1 MSIVTHVKRS
11 GLHSIDLLFLFSVFV
26 IKNMCDASI
35 RVETLLATVVPGAEH
50 VTVPLDVWEVF
61 QDGIREANLARRLQ
75 PTDSPLLL

>member
-11 GLHSIDLLFLFSVFV
+11 GLRSIDLLFLFSVFV

-35 RVETLLATVVPGAEH
+35 RVETLLATVVPGAGH
-50 VTVPLDVWEVF
+50 VTVPLNVWEVF